1 MPGGNPGGQSGGNE
15 LTRFEIGSPVSRED
29 VGLCRHPP
37 SFPVW
42 HRELGLPPFLLPP
55 VRFLSV
61 SRTSFLAATTL
72 LAILL
77 IGCAPAKPHETVLKF
92 SGSALGAEGTLVA
105 KQLKQFMVL
114 NPDIHVELQRTP
126 DDASQRHQLYV
137 QWLNAR
143 VGNPDILQ
151 LDVVWTPEF
160 AAAGWVLPL
169 TRFGPAA
176 KEFFPATIEAN
187 TWAGQLYALPWF
199 ADVGLLYR
207 RTDLVPNEPRT
218 LGELVTDA
226 KTAMA
231 RPGGPRFG
239 IVWQGARYEGLITG
253 FVEYLGAFGG
263 RILDDSGRVVVN
275 QPEAVRALEFMRDEL
290 YVSHIAPLD
299 VLTWHEEEARFAF
312 QNGTAAFMR
321 NWPYAVA
328 AMSDTT
334 QSRVAGKFAV
344 SPMPGSGEGKGHSTA
359 TLGGSQLAI
368 NAYSEFPEAAYR
380 LIAYLTAPE
389 QMLERAQAVG
399 QYPTRPA
406 LYHDARLRSAIAIPL
421 DDARR
426 AIESATPR
434 PVTPIYTELSDILQI
449 ELHRALV
456 RQAEPRDALNSAAKS
471 IDALIARTGM
481 QKLMSSTRVTPAA
494 ASSDTAGHSE

>member
-1 MPGGNPGGQSGGNE
+1 M
-15 LTRFEIGSPVSRED
+15 
-29 VGLCRHPP
+29 GLAL
-37 SFPVW
+37 F
-42 HRELGLPPFLLPP
+42 
-55 VRFLSV
+55 
-61 SRTSFLAATTL
+61 
-72 LAILL
+72 L
-77 IGCAPAKPHETVLKF
+77 IGCARTSSKHETVIKF

-105 KQLKQFMVL
+105 KQLEQFMVL
-114 NPDIHVELQRTP
+114 HPDIRVELQRTP

-169 TRFGPAA
+169 TRFAPASA
-176 KEFFPATIEAN
+176 DFFPATIEAN

-226 KTAMA
+226 KRAMS

-239 IVWQGARYEGLITG
+239 FVWQGARYEGLITG

-263 RILDDSGRVVVN
+263 QILDDSGRVVVN

-290 YVSHIAPLD
+290 YVSKIAPLD
-299 VLTWHEEEARFAF
+299 VLTWHEEEARYAF
-312 QNGTAAFMR
+312 QNGTAVFMR
-321 NWPYAVA
+321 NWPYPVA
-328 AMSDTT
+328 AMSDKT
-334 QSRVAGKFAV
+334 QSKVAGKFAV
-344 SPMPGSGEGKGHSTA
+344 SPIPGSGEARGHSTA
-359 TLGGSQLAI
+359 ALGGAQLAI
-368 NAYSEFPEAAYR
+368 NAYTESPDAAYR
-380 LIAYLTAPE
+380 LIQYLTAPE
-389 QMLERAQAVG
+389 QMLQRAQAVG

-406 LYHDARLRSAIAIPL
+406 LYHDPRLRSAIAIPL
-421 DDARR
+421 DNARR

-434 PVTPIYTELSDILQI
+434 PVTPIYTELSEILQI

-456 RQAEPRDALNSAAKS
+456 RQAEPQDALNSAAKR
-471 IDALIARTGM
+471 INALIERTGM
-481 QKLMSSTRVTPAA
+481 RKLMSSPRPAPPPAPPDTP
-494 ASSDTAGHSE
+494 GHGE